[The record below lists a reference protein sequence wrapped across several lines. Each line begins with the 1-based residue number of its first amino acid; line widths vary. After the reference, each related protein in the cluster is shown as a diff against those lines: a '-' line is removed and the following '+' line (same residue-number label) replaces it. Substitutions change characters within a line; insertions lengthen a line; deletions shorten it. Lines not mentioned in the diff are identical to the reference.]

1 MRISH
6 NASMR
11 AALIPH
17 PTTPPQSALGLEASL
32 SLQNGRLRLGYV
44 LTGATQALILPAEQ
58 ENKRTDGLWQT
69 TCFEAFFMAPDH
81 TAYAEL
87 NFAPS
92 TAWAAYHFTAYRQ
105 NMQIIAPMANPQI
118 SVERPAHTVAL
129 QAELDAS
136 ILHSAAGKGPWRV
149 ALTAVLEEANGR
161 KSYWSIAHAPDKP
174 DFHHSAGF
182 ALTLN
187 PTEDA

>member
-1 MRISH
+1 
-6 NASMR
+6 MR

-17 PTTPPQSALGLEASL
+17 PNTPPQSAVGLEASL

-44 LTGATQALILPAEQ
+44 LTGATQTVILPAEH

-69 TCFEAFFMAPDH
+69 TCFEAFLMAPDQA
-81 TAYAEL
+81 AYAEL

-105 NMQIIAPMANPQI
+105 NMQAIAPMASPQI
-118 SVERPAHTVAL
+118 SVERLAHKVML
-129 QAELDAS
+129 HAELDAS
-136 ILHSAAGKGPWRV
+136 ILQAAAGAGPWRV
-149 ALTAVLEEANGR
+149 ALTAVLEETNGR
-161 KSYWSIAHAPDKP
+161 KSYWSLAHGKDTP

-182 ALTLN
+182 ALTLD
-187 PTEDA
+187 PSEDA